1 MINFGSG
8 SKSTISKGGSEDS
21 DQLFRKGGSE
31 DPDPD
36 RLLSNVDPRIRNR
49 VQINVKMRWIGN
61 AAGNKNSH
69 HPSNMPLARQSSYF
83 DFSKMES
90 VHEGTRLY
98 IVSTPKAMMRGLEN
112 AVWETY
118 RNSRKSFDLLVVAGC
133 IDFAQCGGHCMRP
146 VAVQENG
153 SRHMPQANKSM
164 ERVQH
169 IVVLNEVSNMA
180 RSGKV
185 QCLQ

>member
-1 MINFGSG
+1 MKEKKPCIWILINFGSG

-36 RLLSNVDPRIRNR
+36 TLLSNVDPRIRNR

-69 HPSNMPLARQSSYF
+69 HPSHMPLTRHCSYF

-90 VHEGTRLY
+90 AHYEGTRLY
-98 IVSTPKAMMRGLEN
+98 IVSTSKAMIRGLEN
-112 AVWETY
+112 DGWETN
-118 RNSRKSFDLLVVAGC
+118 RNSRKTFDLLVVAGC

-146 VAVQENG
+146 ACS
-153 SRHMPQANKSM
+153 SRKWF
-164 ERVQH
+164 
-169 IVVLNEVSNMA
+169 
-180 RSGKV
+180 
-185 QCLQ
+185 